1 MSAGVF
7 KTSKYADN
15 SGIIYRIRIQE
26 ETEELVIDDVANDPP
41 TGSPLPG
48 SGWARVSGGTRQ
60 LGVYPRKIAVKFT
73 GGVPAGY
80 KEGGT
85 HYVPVLKR
93 ETLGDYTVVAGLT
106 GTYLGH
112 PVIVVGMSPERKR

>member
-1 MSAGVF
+1 MSAGPF

-26 ETEELVIDDVANDPP
+26 ETENLVIDGTTNEPP

-60 LGVYPRKIAVKFT
+60 LGVYPRKIGVKFT
-73 GGVPAGY
+73 GAVPDGY
-80 KEGGT
+80 KAGGT
-85 HYVPVLKR
+85 HYIPVLKR
-93 ETLGDYTVVAGLT
+93 ESLGDYTTVAGLT
-106 GTYLGH
+106 GTYLGK